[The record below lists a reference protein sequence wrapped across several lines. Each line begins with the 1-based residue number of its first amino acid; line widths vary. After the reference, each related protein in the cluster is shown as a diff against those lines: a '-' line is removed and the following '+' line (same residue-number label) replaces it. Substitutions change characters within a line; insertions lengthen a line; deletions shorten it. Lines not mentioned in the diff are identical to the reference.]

1 MYKRKIERLR
11 KQKDLLE
18 VRYNGNETSPYNFY
32 GGWDLGYIVG
42 QLSVLEDIQDE
53 YEENVQ
59 TVVDEEKEK
68 DLIMYSIIKVC
79 RSRV

>member
-18 VRYNGNETSPYNFY
+18 VKYNGNETTLYNFY

-42 QLSVLEDIQDE
+42 QLSVLEDMQDE
-53 YEENVQ
+53 IDEGTIDTLENTQ
-59 TVVDEEKEK
+59 MGHRNLYDPFR
-68 DLIMYSIIKVC
+68 LMC
-79 RSRV
+79 